1 MSACPDRERLA
12 AYEDGRLSEPVAAPL
27 ERHLESCAACRSAV
41 EELRR
46 HDPVTKAV
54 AGVLRLTARDNEPL
68 DTGGAPPA
76 VETALRGQPAGANS
90 DPASAL
96 PAVVRT
102 LAEPADWPISDY
114 QRVVLCGEGAYG
126 SVWVV
131 RDRVGVYRALKTID
145 LERIGRISARCR
157 EREALEAYCKRVRRA
172 AYLITIYHVGQ
183 VGQMLYYTMDL
194 ADDVRF
200 PAAMIHDDFPRNYQ
214 PLLLSTIIEAG
225 RLRPDIALE
234 LGRRMLRGLAALHDA
249 ELVHR
254 DIKPTNIVF
263 VNRQPRLADI
273 GMVTVGRA
281 GERPV
286 GTPKYMT
293 PDGATDRSA
302 DTFAMGMVLREMLD
316 ARASAQLPAS
326 GVSPRS
332 ARWDWEGVMRVLA
345 RATAQRGEARYAHAA
360 AMLEEWEAC
369 QSLPVDIFEETAEQ
383 VAIDMRHDTAREAIE
398 LGHTLIRSLPWV
410 FGILALIVI
419 LTLLGRTS

>member
-12 AYEDGRLSEPVAAPL
+12 AYEDGRLSEPAAAPL
-27 ERHLESCAACRSAV
+27 ERHLESCTACRAAV

-46 HDPVTKAV
+46 QNPVVSAV
-54 AGVLRLTARDNEPL
+54 GGVLRQSGAIP
-68 DTGGAPPA
+68 GGEASRAAFSKLA
-76 VETALRGQPAGANS
+76 VALRESEAAPGDIAPS
-90 DPASAL
+90 EL
-96 PAVVRT
+96 PRVIRT
-102 LAEPADWPISDY
+102 LAEPADWPIPDY

-273 GMVTVGRA
+273 GMVSIGCE

-293 PDGATDRSA
+293 PDGAADRSA

-316 ARASAQLPAS
+316 VQASAQLSAS
-326 GVSPRS
+326 GDAPRS
-332 ARWDWEGVMRVLA
+332 VRWDWERVTRVLA
-345 RATAQRGEARYAHAA
+345 RATSPRAEVRYAHAA

-383 VAIDMRHDTAREAIE
+383 LASDMRQETAREAIE
-398 LGHTLIRSLPWV
+398 LGYTLIRSLPWV

>member
-27 ERHLESCAACRSAV
+27 ERHLESCAACRSAID
-41 EELRR
+41 ELRR
-46 HDPVTKAV
+46 TNPVVSAV
-54 AGVLRLTARDNEPL
+54 GGVLRRSASLSSHEATEAALSKSTAAS
-68 DTGGAPPA
+68 GAREAAPSA
-76 VETALRGQPAGANS
+76 VAPTE
-90 DPASAL
+90 L
-96 PAVVRT
+96 PGVIRT
-102 LAEPADWPISDY
+102 LAEPPDWPIPDY

-225 RLRPDIALE
+225 RLRPEISLE

-273 GMVTVGRA
+273 GMVTVGQV

-316 ARASAQLPAS
+316 ARASAQLSAS
-326 GVSPRS
+326 GDSPRG
-332 ARWDWEGVMRVLA
+332 ARWDWERVMRVLA
-345 RATAQRGEARYAHAA
+345 RATSPRAEIRYAHAS

-369 QSLPVDIFEETAEQ
+369 QSLPVDVFEETAEQ
-383 VAIDMRHDTAREAIE
+383 MASDMRHETAREAIE
-398 LGHTLIRSLPWV
+398 LGYTLIRSLPWV